1 MTEADKNEKARAY
14 RGLFYNASRM
24 KSDFIFRSLITAK
37 TAGATKSRS
46 KSETWRT
53 ISGELLG
60 DGTAPWQERNAGS
73 QALS

>member
-1 MTEADKNEKARAY
+1 
-14 RGLFYNASRM
+14 M